1 MLDTLVKVLLTAGLI
16 AALAWLGGRLLGI
29 RQSWGRGLVASV
41 LGVGAAAILAFAV
54 ASQNPLPYPLFFL
67 LIILL
72 PSLLISM
79 GLSALLELLVR
90 PGPLIR
96 VESRLAQAPHPIR
109 AIRQWFERERR
120 YSQITWIAARHGL
133 ATTLERRRPRSDGA
147 ADTSTATVAR
157 NLRDALVEAG
167 GVFVKL
173 GQILSTRNDLL
184 PADVIA
190 ELSGLQDNVPPAP
203 QDAIEELIVAEL
215 GAPPAVI
222 FASFESEPVA
232 AASIAQ
238 VYRAQLLT
246 GEQVAVKVQRPDIAT
261 LVERDLDI
269 LQRLARIVESSTTWG
284 RSSHVTELA
293 GGFATALREEMDFR
307 IEARN
312 MRTVTTA
319 LGKSETVRIPK
330 VYERLSTR
338 RVLVSEWFDGVSARD
353 AGPLME
359 ELGLEPV
366 ALARDLLDMMARQI
380 MRSGVFHADP
390 HPGNVF
396 VLRSKQLGLLDF
408 GSVGRIDLLEQTAL
422 RDLLLALQ
430 RRDVVEL
437 RIALL
442 ALASPQVD
450 LDAEVHDE
458 QLERELGQLMAQSL
472 QPGEPLDASI
482 FINLLQLL
490 QDHNLA
496 FPPEVGAVFR
506 AAVTLEGT
514 LRVLAPGFPL
524 MEEAQKLA
532 TRWVSE
538 SLVPSALAR
547 SANDELQSLL
557 PILKRLPRRLDR
569 ITEVAERGSLTL
581 KVRLFADARDERVVT
596 TIASRAIMAFLGGVV
611 GLMSVMLLGVSGG
624 PVFYQEISLFQIVGY
639 LGLCASIILIM
650 RVVIAIL
657 RDRAV

>member
-1 MLDTLVKVLLTAGLI
+1 VLDTLVKVLIAAALI
-16 AALAWLGGRLLGI
+16 AALAWFGGRLLGI
-29 RQSWGRGLVASV
+29 RQSWGRGLIASV
-41 LGVGAAAILAFAV
+41 LGVGAAAILALAV
-54 ASQNPLPYPLFFL
+54 APQNPLPYPLFFL

-79 GLSALLELLVR
+79 TLSALLELLVE

-96 VESRLAQAPHPIR
+96 VEGRLTRVPHPIR
-109 AIRQWFERERR
+109 AIRRWYERERR

-133 ATTLERRRPRSDGA
+133 ATALQRRRPRSEA
-147 ADTSTATVAR
+147 ELESSASIQAR

-173 GQILSTRNDLL
+173 GQVLSTRDDLL
-184 PADVIA
+184 PEEVTT

-203 QDAIEELIVAEL
+203 QDAIENLITTEL
-215 GAPPAVI
+215 GAPPAVL
-222 FASFESEPVA
+222 FASFESAPVA

-238 VYRAQLLT
+238 VYRARLLT
-246 GEQVAVKVQRPDIAT
+246 GEQVAVKVQRPDIAP

-269 LQRLARIVESSTTWG
+269 ITRLARIAESSASWG
-284 RSSHVTELA
+284 RASRVTDLA
-293 GGFATALREEMDFR
+293 DGFAAALREETDFR

-312 MRTVTTA
+312 MRVVTAA
-319 LGKSETVRIPK
+319 LGQSETVHIPK
-330 VYERLSTR
+330 VYDQLSTR
-338 RVLVSEWFDGVSARD
+338 RVLVIEWLDGVSIRD
-353 AGPLME
+353 AAPLMA
-359 ELGLEPV
+359 ELGLEPA
-366 ALARDLLDMMARQI
+366 ALARELLDATAQQI
-380 MRSGVFHADP
+380 MRSGVFHADL

-396 VLRSKQLGLLDF
+396 VLRNKQLGLLDF
-408 GSVGRIDLLEQTAL
+408 GSVGRIDQLEQTAL
-422 RDLLLALQ
+422 RDLLYALQ

-450 LDAEVHDE
+450 LDAEAHDE
-458 QLERELGQLMAQSL
+458 MLERELGQLMAQAL

-482 FINLLQLL
+482 FTNLLQLL

-496 FPPEVGAVFR
+496 FPPEIGAVFR

-514 LRVLAPGFPL
+514 LRVLAPGFQL

-532 TRWVSE
+532 TRWMSE
-538 SLVPSALAR
+538 SLVPPALAR
-547 SANDELQSLL
+547 SVNDQLQSLL

-596 TIASRAIMAFLGGVV
+596 TIASRAIIAFLGAAI
-611 GLMSVMLLGVSGG
+611 GLMSVLLLGVSGG
-624 PVFYQEISLFQIVGY
+624 PIFYNEISLFQIVGY
-639 LGLCASIILIM
+639 LGLCASVILIM
-650 RVVIAIL
+650 RVVIAVL

>member
-1 MLDTLVKVLLTAGLI
+1 MASASRGR
-16 AALAWLGGRLLGI
+16 AA
-29 RQSWGRGLVASV
+29 LVASV
-41 LGVGAAAILAFAV
+41 LGVGAAAILALAV
-54 ASQNPLPYPLFFL
+54 APQNPVPYPLFFL

-79 GLSALLELLVR
+79 GLSTLLELLVR

-96 VESRLAQAPHPIR
+96 VEGRLTRVPHPIR
-109 AIRQWFERERR
+109 AIRRWYEREQR

-133 ATTLERRRPRSDGA
+133 ATTLEQRRPRSGA
-147 ADTSTATVAR
+147 APETSTAIQAR

-173 GQILSTRNDLL
+173 GQVLSTRNDLL
-184 PADVIA
+184 PEDVTA
-190 ELSGLQDNVPPAP
+190 ELSGLQDSVPPAP
-203 QDAIEELIVAEL
+203 QDAIEALIVAEL
-215 GAPPAVI
+215 GAPSTTV

-238 VYRAQLLT
+238 VYRARLHT
-246 GEQVAVKVQRPDIAT
+246 GEQVAVKVQRPDIAA

-269 LQRLARIVESSTTWG
+269 LQRLARLVESSTAWG
-284 RSSHVTELA
+284 RATRVVDLA
-293 GGFATALREEMDFR
+293 DGFAAALREE
-307 IEARN
+307 
-312 MRTVTTA
+312 TVH
-319 LGKSETVRIPK
+319 IPK

-338 RVLVSEWFDGVSARD
+338 RVLVSEWLDGVSVRD
-353 AGPLME
+353 AAPLME
-359 ELGLEPV
+359 ELGLEPE
-366 ALARDLLDMMARQI
+366 ALARELLDALARQI

-396 VLRSKQLGLLDF
+396 LLRNKQLGLLDF
-408 GSVGRIDLLEQTAL
+408 GSVGRIDVLEQTAL
-422 RDLLLALQ
+422 RDLLFALQ

-442 ALASPQVD
+442 ALAAPQVD

-458 QLERELGQLMAQSL
+458 LLERELGQLMAQSL
-472 QPGEPLDASI
+472 QPGEPLDAGI
-482 FINLLQLL
+482 FVNLLRLL
-490 QDHNLA
+490 QTHSLA

-506 AAVTLEGT
+506 AAVTLEGK

-532 TRWVSE
+532 SRWVAE

-569 ITEVAERGSLTL
+569 ITEVAERGSLIL
-581 KVRLFADARDERVVT
+581 KVRLFADARNERVVT
-596 TIASRAIMAFLGGVV
+596 TIASRAIIAFLGAAVGV
-611 GLMSVMLLGVSGG
+611 MSVMLLGVSGG

-639 LGLCASIILIM
+639 LGLCASIILIT
-650 RVVIAIL
+650 RVVIAVL